1 MDSRAPLSTDST
13 DLAPGAHVPG
23 ALRHVELHTTAD
35 LADVAAF
42 YESWGLHTVERA
54 SDAIAFRSS
63 GPDHHVLRFAQAE
76 HVGLGHIAFA
86 APSRHAV
93 DGLHQL
99 WTERGVEVLTEPGV
113 LSSLGGGYGFEAAD
127 PEGRRLRIVT
137 EMDAA
142 DPIHGPPSIPHRLSH
157 VVLNTVDIDL
167 LCEFYVTVLGFRV
180 SDWSEHQMVFL
191 RNQTDHHTIA
201 FNQAPHASVNHIAYE
216 LDSLDG
222 FLTAVGRMRS
232 AGVDPLWGIGRHGPG
247 NNAFAY
253 YGDPA
258 GFVPEFTTDLEQIVH
273 DSSWVPRVWKRIPSQ
288 SDLWHLAGP
297 PSAEFRAYGA
307 GEPDPGLHPPRWDRS

>member
-1 MDSRAPLSTDST
+1 MAPITSGPLT
-13 DLAPGAHVPG
+13 PGSLVPG
-23 ALRHVELHTTAD
+23 PLRHVELCTTTD
-35 LADVAAF
+35 LDEVTEF
-42 YESWGLHTVERA
+42 YLAWGLHVVER
-54 SDAIAFRSS
+54 SDDSVAFRSS
-63 GPDHHVLRFAQAE
+63 GPEHHVLRFVQTDY
-76 HVGLGHIAFA
+76 VGLGHIAFA
-86 APSRHAV
+86 APSRRGV
-93 DGLHQL
+93 DDLHRL
-99 WTERGVEVLTEPGV
+99 WADRGVEITLEPEL

-127 PEGRRLRIVT
+127 PEGRRLRIIT

-142 DPIHGPPSIPHRLSH
+142 DPLVPSPSVPRRLSH
-157 VVLNTVDIDL
+157 IVLNTVDIDL
-167 LCEFYVTVLGFRV
+167 SCEFYVTMLGFRV

-191 RNQTDHHTIA
+191 RNLTDHHTIA
-201 FNQAPHASVNHIAYE
+201 FNQEAHGSVNHIAHE

-258 GFVPEFTTDLEQIVH
+258 GFVPEFTTDLEQVQH
-273 DSSWVPRVWKRIPSQ
+273 DASWVPRVWKRVPSQ

-297 PSAEFRAYGA
+297 PSAEFRRHGA
-307 GEPDPGLHPPRWDRS
+307 GQPDPGLHAPRWDRS